1 MVLLEQV
8 PGFKTHPHFFVV
20 QQAWS
25 EAGYTVQWEQC
36 IDLVEVAPVFRK
48 RLLMLLARSD
58 VPLRPLHAEWPTL
71 PFRPT
76 LGSFNCLPE
85 HPPSLLRASLLPHD
99 VLQVYLDPWYM
110 PPSRHPQ
117 GRPQVF
123 KGFRLRGLSDRAPT
137 FLAQYHFQHELSQRL
152 P

>member
-1 MVLLEQV
+1 MKP
-8 PGFKTHPHFFVV
+8 PGAGGPSRTGAGIQDSPHFFVV

-85 HPPSLLRASLLPHD
+85 HPPSLLRASLLPH
-99 VLQVYLDPWYM
+99 
-110 PPSRHPQ
+110 
-117 GRPQVF
+117 GR
-123 KGFRLRGLSDRAPT
+123 LAGLSGSVVHASLAPSSGPPPG
-137 FLAQYHFQHELSQRL
+137 F
-152 P
+152 